1 MTMNRKRLWF
11 GFALLGCGVLFQP
24 MGSAQME
31 RGRKYK
37 APPPTA
43 TIDVTVVRASDG
55 KPVHNAAVVF
65 HPLINDKNEGNM
77 ELKTNKDGKT
87 SIDVIP
93 MHSQVLIQVIASG
106 YQTYGQE
113 YTLEGDKK
121 TLLIK
126 LLPPKKQQFSLY
138 NNSRAGDD
146 IHTNVPQ
153 SQMGTAAPTYTPL
166 LSTPDKKDK

>member
-1 MTMNRKRLWF
+1 
-11 GFALLGCGVLFQP
+11 
-24 MGSAQME
+24 ME

-43 TIDVTVVRASDG
+43 TVDVTVVRAADD

-65 HPLINDKNEGNM
+65 HPLVNDKNEGNM

-93 MHSQVLIQVIASG
+93 MHSKVLVQVIANG
-106 YQTYGQE
+106 YQTFGQQ

-121 TLLIK
+121 SILIK
-126 LLPPKKQQFSLY
+126 LLPPKKQQFSVY
-138 NNSRAGDD
+138 DNSHAGDNV
-146 IHTNVPQ
+146 HTNAPQ
-153 SQMGTAAPTYTPL
+153 SQMGAAAPTDTPL
-166 LSTPDKKDK
+166 LPNTDKKDK

>member
-65 HPLINDKNEGNM
+65 HPMVNDKNEGNM

-93 MHSQVLIQVIASG
+93 MHSDVLVQVIANG
-106 YQTYGQE
+106 YQTYGQQ
-113 YTLEGDKK
+113 YRLEGDKK
-121 TLLIK
+121 AILIK

-138 NNSRAGDD
+138 NNSHASDD
-146 IHTNVPQ
+146 VHTNVPQ
-153 SQMGTAAPTYTPL
+153 SQMGSASPADTPL
-166 LSTPDKKDK
+166 LAAPDKKDK

>member
-1 MTMNRKRLWF
+1 M
-11 GFALLGCGVLFQP
+11 VLFP
-24 MGSAQME
+24 SMGPAQME

-65 HPLINDKNEGNM
+65 HPMVNDKNEGNM
-77 ELKTNKDGKT
+77 ELKTNADGKA

-93 MHSQVLIQVIASG
+93 MHSQVLVQVIASG
-106 YQTYGQE
+106 YQTYGKA

-126 LLPPKKQQFSLY
+126 LLPPKKGQFSLY
-138 NNSRAGDD
+138 NNSRVGDD

-153 SQMGTAAPTYTPL
+153 SQMGAAAPADTPL
-166 LSTPDKKDK
+166 LTPPNKKDK